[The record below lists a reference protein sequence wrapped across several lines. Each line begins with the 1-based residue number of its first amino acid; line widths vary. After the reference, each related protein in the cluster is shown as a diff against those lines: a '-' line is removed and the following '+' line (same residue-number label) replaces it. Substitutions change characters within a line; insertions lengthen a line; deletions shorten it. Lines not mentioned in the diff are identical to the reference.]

1 MQAPSLIEKK
11 NCQRAGTQEFSEH
24 KFSWVFL
31 YIRIEEQNSQH
42 NQNLFLNPL
51 TSTNR
56 RKKFKPQHSKPSKKF
71 NDNSNKFK
79 LGLGKNFKKQ
89 KGETAMFV
97 KNLIITLIE
106 PGFLRVEMETLV
118 NIRIIITRTQNNRGN
133 TQANLAEN

>member
-1 MQAPSLIEKK
+1 M
-11 NCQRAGTQEFSEH
+11 
-24 KFSWVFL
+24 
-31 YIRIEEQNSQH
+31 
-42 NQNLFLNPL
+42 
-51 TSTNR
+51 
-56 RKKFKPQHSKPSKKF
+56 
-71 NDNSNKFK
+71 
-79 LGLGKNFKKQ
+79 GKNFKKQ